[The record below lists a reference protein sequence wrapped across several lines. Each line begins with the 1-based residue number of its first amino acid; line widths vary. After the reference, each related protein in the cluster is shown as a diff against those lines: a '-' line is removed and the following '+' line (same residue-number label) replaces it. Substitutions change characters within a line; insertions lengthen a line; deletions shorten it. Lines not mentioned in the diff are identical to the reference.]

1 MNTPESFDDL
11 DLGDLDE
18 LGDGLDAPGS
28 PPQPS
33 LPRNLQGD
41 PGPSAPRDPG
51 RRSPARDPRE
61 QERGEQERASGSR
74 APSQSQSGDRR
85 SGDIRSGDTRSGDSR
100 QASASLAPAR
110 APSRSAGPI
119 PRGTTSQGYTNDY
132 SAYDPNRY
140 RREEESR
147 YTGAYTRA
155 YAGGGN
161 YGGGSGATG
170 SGSKRSNLPSNLTI
184 LALVALISFFVGF
197 ASRNTYDNIGGF
209 DDERLVTAQEIPQQF
224 RSFCITYNGYPSFT
238 LVQLTSI
245 STLTVSTVPILRL
258 DTCTIPVN
266 QTANALQALGIQRR
280 ADTIGPQL
288 GGSNLTLIA
297 MPVTTALAQA
307 IFNQVPQLRQ
317 GQQSEADVIR
327 SIEQAID
334 TALASNLSGLEFQ
347 SLTATNIPGVY
358 GMVPGHSF
366 NLRPGLRPSQQ

>member
-28 PPQPS
+28 PSQ
-33 LPRNLQGD
+33 PRNPQD
-41 PGPSAPRDPG
+41 APGPSAPRDPN
-51 RRSPARDPRE
+51 RRSAARDLRE
-61 QERGEQERASGSR
+61 QEMASGSR
-74 APSQSQSGDRR
+74 RPRQSQSGDSR
-85 SGDIRSGDTRSGDSR
+85 SGDGRSGDSR
-100 QASASLAPAR
+100 QASASLAPPR
-110 APSRSAGPI
+110 APSRSSGPI
-119 PRGTTSQGYTNDY
+119 PRANTGQSYSNDY
-132 SAYDPNRY
+132 SSSYDPNRY
-140 RREEESR
+140 RRGDESN

-155 YAGGGN
+155 YTGGGN
-161 YGGGSGATG
+161 YGGGGG
-170 SGSKRSNLPSNLTI
+170 STGSKRSNLPSNLTI

-224 RSFCITYNGYPSFT
+224 RSFCVTYNGYPSFT

-297 MPVTTALAQA
+297 LPVTTALAQE

-317 GQQSEADVIR
+317 GQQSEADVIQ
-327 SIEQAID
+327 SIEQAIN
-334 TALASNLSGLEFQ
+334 TALVSDLSGLELQ
-347 SLTATNIPGVY
+347 SLIATNIPGVY

-366 NLRPGLRPSQQ
+366 NLRPNLRPSQQ

>member
-11 DLGDLDE
+11 DLGDLDQ
-18 LGDGLDAPGS
+18 LGDGLDPPGS
-28 PPQPS
+28 SPQP
-33 LPRNLQGD
+33 RNPQD
-41 PGPSAPRDPG
+41 APSPSAPRDLD
-51 RRSPARDPRE
+51 RRSVGRDPRA
-61 QERGEQERASGSR
+61 QEVASGSR
-74 APSQSQSGDRR
+74 PPRQSQSDDSR
-85 SGDIRSGDTRSGDSR
+85 SGESR
-100 QASASLAPAR
+100 HAAGSLAPPR
-110 APSRSAGPI
+110 APNRSAGPI
-119 PRGTTSQGYTNDY
+119 PRSASQGTSGDY
-132 SAYDPNRY
+132 GTYDPNRY

-147 YTGAYTRA
+147 YAGAYTRA

-161 YGGGSGATG
+161 YRGGGSST
-170 SGSKRSNLPSNLTI
+170 GSKRSNLPSNLTI

-197 ASRNTYDNIGGF
+197 ASRNTYDSIGGF

-224 RSFCITYNGYPSFT
+224 RSFCVTYNGYPSFT

-245 STLTVSTVPILRL
+245 STLTVATVPILRL

-266 QTANALQALGIQRR
+266 QTANALQALGIRRR

-297 MPVTTALAQA
+297 LPVTAALAQE

-334 TALASNLSGLEFQ
+334 TALVSNLSGLEFQ
-347 SLTATNIPGVY
+347 SLITTNIPGVY

-366 NLRPGLRPSQQ
+366 NLRPDLRPSQQ